1 MSPNLSPNF
10 EPDDIVKII
19 SEAIKAGQTNSIK
32 ASQGDDWESV
42 IDVLDEAEH
51 HIGKEMSVNSHLNS
65 VMFSDNFNEQY
76 EKTLPLISNY
86 YSDLGANK
94 ELYEAFTRVKETH
107 LTKQQKHIV
116 KNSLRSFELSGVA
129 LNSAKSARSKAIKE
143 QLSLLSNKFSK
154 NVIESTN
161 SWKK

>member
-51 HIGKEMSVNSHLNS
+51 HIG
-65 VMFSDNFNEQY
+65 
-76 EKTLPLISNY
+76 
-86 YSDLGANK
+86 
-94 ELYEAFTRVKETH
+94 
-107 LTKQQKHIV
+107 
-116 KNSLRSFELSGVA
+116 
-129 LNSAKSARSKAIKE
+129 
-143 QLSLLSNKFSK
+143 
-154 NVIESTN
+154 
-161 SWKK
+161 